1 VIEEIPLENDQTG
14 HRQTMGEVET
24 LDESWRWVR
33 PDDRLSPAQQ
43 KEWDRVLD
51 VLSNVGGEDLRHVVC
66 FAGLLDHCKQIP
78 SD

>member
-1 VIEEIPLENDQTG
+1 LRRNGRVDGGSSGVQDLLAGLAGQ
-14 HRQTMGEVET
+14 R
-24 LDESWRWVR
+24 VR